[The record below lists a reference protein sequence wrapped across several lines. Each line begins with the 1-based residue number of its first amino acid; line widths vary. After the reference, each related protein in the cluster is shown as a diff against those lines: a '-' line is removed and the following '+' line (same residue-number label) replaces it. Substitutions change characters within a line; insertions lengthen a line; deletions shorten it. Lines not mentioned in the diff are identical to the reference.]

1 VPSGSRPIPG
11 FLRVATAALA
21 LTLAGGAARAQE
33 ANPEEA
39 NPLSSNHGNTS
50 LREGQEIVPPDS
62 QPPPGERRKK
72 P

>member
-11 FLRVATAALA
+11 FLRVGTAALA

-39 NPLSSNHGNTS
+39 NPLSSNHGDTSNTPNS
-50 LREGQEIVPPDS
+50 NYVNDVFLLGVRVQ
-62 QPPPGERRKK
+62 R
-72 P
+72 

>member
-21 LTLAGGAARAQE
+21 LMLAGGAARAQE

-39 NPLSSNHGNTS
+39 NPLCSNHGDTS
-50 LREGQEIVPPDS
+50 NAPNSNYVNDVFPLGVRVQ
-62 QPPPGERRKK
+62 R
-72 P
+72 